1 VPFCDTIKHENLK
14 DICQEMNFIFCILD
28 VEKKI
33 TWSFVIMNLAKRM
46 NVTQIS
52 TFRANLHLCCE
63 VVIQCILDNFV

>member
-1 VPFCDTIKHENLK
+1 LSRDELY
-14 DICQEMNFIFCILD
+14 ILYSGFR
-28 VEKKI
+28 KKNKI
-33 TWSFVIMNLAKRM
+33 TWSFVIMTLAKRM